1 MIIQNNQKNRI
12 INLTEQLK
20 EKRMENTNKSK
31 IDFMNVQD
39 KFIDIKASLN

>member
-1 MIIQNNQKNRI
+1 MIQNHQKNRI

-20 EKRMENTNKSK
+20 EKRIENANKSK
-31 IDFMNVQD
+31 IDFMHMQD